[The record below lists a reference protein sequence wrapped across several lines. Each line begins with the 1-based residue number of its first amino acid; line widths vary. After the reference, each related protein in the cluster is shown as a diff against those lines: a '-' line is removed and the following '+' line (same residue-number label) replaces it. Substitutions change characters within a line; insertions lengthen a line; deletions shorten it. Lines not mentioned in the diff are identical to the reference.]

1 MQQGYACMADWAGEP
16 WLEHSAAACHM
27 SCEKHSVSAKGCEWH
42 QDSKTCGIT
51 MTCTHTKFHESSW
64 GGHCTDNQGA
74 LRLPKPAGGE
84 NLCPGLFGKESHT
97 NRTVLL
103 RQGI

>member
-64 GGHCTDNQGA
+64 GGHCTDNQSA
-74 LRLPKPAGGE
+74 L
-84 NLCPGLFGKESHT
+84 
-97 NRTVLL
+97 
-103 RQGI
+103 